1 MGKNGRFGKGYGAIV
16 GKDTKS
22 PPGWKGPGFSKK
34 SEPAKSKR
42 AIQDEK
48 TNSSAVS
55 EAALPVELQQLL
67 LNIYRDTFPEVLAS
81 DTLQALLQE
90 VKKALYERDFTKAFG
105 KEEFLEVYSIR
116 WSPSRTLCYQSIL
129 VDLLDHLT
137 EIFPVCRI
145 TPPELENGSA
155 GDDASPVGVTCFG
168 GGAAEVVAF
177 GGFLRYLQD
186 TMLRSTGEDVL
197 TASEGLDKLSLQG
210 KGQQNDLN
218 QQSSPEHGLS
228 NPDRSPGIDLC
239 LVDTAQWQGVVRKL
253 YDSFTTPPPLS
264 TYASSSAK
272 EANEALTASTDFNVI
287 FRQDNVLGMSG
298 GELVDV
304 AGGRPMLV
312 TLLFTLNELYTSSI
326 GKTTAFLLNLTAA
339 ATSGSLLLVVD
350 SPGSYSEAT
359 VGTEAKRYPMHWLLD
374 HTLLETQKSRG
385 SESALKWV
393 KLVSEDSK
401 WFRIPESIRY
411 PIPLENMRYQMHL
424 YRRV

>member
-1 MGKNGRFGKGYGAIV
+1 
-16 GKDTKS
+16 
-22 PPGWKGPGFSKK
+22 
-34 SEPAKSKR
+34 
-42 AIQDEK
+42 
-48 TNSSAVS
+48 
-55 EAALPVELQQLL
+55 
-67 LNIYRDTFPEVLAS
+67 
-81 DTLQALLQE
+81 
-90 VKKALYERDFTKAFG
+90 
-105 KEEFLEVYSIR
+105 
-116 WSPSRTLCYQSIL
+116 
-129 VDLLDHLT
+129 
-137 EIFPVCRI
+137 
-145 TPPELENGSA
+145 
-155 GDDASPVGVTCFG
+155 
-168 GGAAEVVAF
+168 
-177 GGFLRYLQD
+177 
-186 TMLRSTGEDVL
+186 
-197 TASEGLDKLSLQG
+197 
-210 KGQQNDLN
+210 
-218 QQSSPEHGLS
+218 
-228 NPDRSPGIDLC
+228 
-239 LVDTAQWQGVVRKL
+239 
-253 YDSFTTPPPLS
+253 
-264 TYASSSAK
+264 
-272 EANEALTASTDFNVI
+272 
-287 FRQDNVLGMSG
+287 MSG

>member
-67 LNIYRDTFPEVLAS
+67 LNIYRDTFPEALAS

-155 GDDASPVGVTCFG
+155 GDDASPMGVTCFG

-186 TMLRSTGEDVL
+186 TMLRSTGED
-197 TASEGLDKLSLQG
+197 
-210 KGQQNDLN
+210 
-218 QQSSPEHGLS
+218 SSPEHGLS
-228 NPDRSPGIDLC
+228 NPDRPPGIDLC

-264 TYASSSAK
+264 KYASSSAK
-272 EANEALTASTDFNVI
+272 EANEALTASTDFNVT